1 MSIFNRSQSKYPVS
15 DAQAKDRMSRN
26 LKRLAYAVIGG
37 LALITGFHAVMIVL
51 SETASFTFQGQ
62 TGLLLLVMTI
72 FRLGFPLLVEAAAV
86 IHTVGAVN
94 GAWKGDQKTWGGFID
109 AVWLLFA
116 AANMITFFAIERGAP
131 LDGWQINWLQYG
143 LPLSGII
150 AGVLV
155 TKMILSDPA
164 HKRAEEESA
173 AEEERVGTE
182 HLARS
187 QVENSDA
194 MYAVQIRRA
203 WRDYVKKLEAQGY
216 DDDEIDFMLANVP
229 ELHSINGRQRRE
241 SRPGLFDRA
250 KAKIGIGDGVGN
262 STHDAPRQD
271 TPTAPPLAHPT
282 GQGNGPAA
290 KPYGGAP
297 DFTERP

>member
-1 MSIFNRSQSKYPVS
+1 MSIFNRKQSKYPVTA
-15 DAQAKDRMSRN
+15 AQSKERMSRN
-26 LKRLAYAVIGG
+26 LKMLAYAVIFG
-37 LALITGFHAVMIVL
+37 LAVITGFHAVMIVL

-62 TGLLLLVMTI
+62 TGLLLLIMTI
-72 FRLGFPLLVEAAAV
+72 FRLGFPLLVEVSAV
-86 IHTVGAVN
+86 IQTVGAVN
-94 GAWKGDQKTWGGFID
+94 GVWKGDQKTWGGFID

-116 AANMITFFAIERGAP
+116 TANMITFFAIERGVP

-143 LPLSGII
+143 LPVSGII

-216 DDDEIDFMLANVP
+216 DDDEIAFMIANVP
-229 ELHSINGRQRRE
+229 ELHSITGPQRRE
-241 SRPGLFDRA
+241 TLPGLPDRIRGA
-250 KAKIGIGDGVGN
+250 LNDAYTSLGN
-262 STHDAPRQD
+262 STHDAPRQ
-271 TPTAPPLAHPT
+271 PAPPTPAQP
-282 GQGNGPAA
+282 GQGERQPAHNGTTPNA
-290 KPYGGAP
+290 
-297 DFTERP
+297 